1 MVYVV
6 RLSCHVYLDIYL
18 DIHLNIHLDIYL
30 DVYLDVNLN
39 IHLNVYLDIHLNVYL
54 DIHLNV
60 YLILPLPHLTSTSP
74 SRYTASRPPLHYLA
88 PQSVSAIRVHSLV
101 FPSSSTVNLR
111 S

>member
-1 MVYVV
+1 MRVA
-6 RLSCHVYLDIYL
+6 CHIYL
-18 DIHLNIHLDIYL
+18 DIHLDIHRDIYRNVHL
-30 DVYLDVNLN
+30 NIYRNVHLN

-60 YLILPLPHLTSTSP
+60 HLTSSYLRITSP
-74 SRYTASRPPLHYLA
+74 LTASRPPLHFLV
-88 PQSVSAIRVHSLV
+88 PQSVNAIKVHSLV